1 MMRSWHAALALA
13 LLIGGASPG
22 AAHAQ
27 RRERDKIT
35 RAEVEASSHRDL
47 DLYQVI
53 RSLRPHFLEV
63 RGVRSVGNSSAS
75 GTPIL
80 LYVDGKRDAGIDA
93 LRNIPARNVEEVR
106 YLSPTAAATE
116 FGPSGAN
123 GAVIVKLKRRPRPS
137 EGAPPAPLRR

>member
-13 LLIGGASPG
+13 LLIGVVPPG

-35 RAEVEASSHRDL
+35 RAEIEASSHRDL
-47 DLYQVI
+47 DLHQVV

-75 GTPIL
+75 STPIL
-80 LYVDGKRDAGIDA
+80 LYVDGRRDAGIDA

-116 FGPSGAN
+116 FGPTGAN
-123 GAVIVKLKRRPRPS
+123 GAVIVKLKKRPKPTD
-137 EGAPPAPLRR
+137 GAQAPPANR